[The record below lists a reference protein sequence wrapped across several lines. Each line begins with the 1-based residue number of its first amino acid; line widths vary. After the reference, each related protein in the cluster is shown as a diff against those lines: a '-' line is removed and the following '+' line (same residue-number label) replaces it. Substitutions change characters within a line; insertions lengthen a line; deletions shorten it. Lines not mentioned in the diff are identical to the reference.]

1 MGHHLWIIQIYLKM
15 IILKLR
21 KMLNPI
27 VYRRTTLLTCLLS
40 VLFVGC
46 EVSPVV
52 VPPTPVQNTV
62 AASTPPLPR
71 PDTLHDKQ
79 ARVPKNKGISFVCE
93 DGTNFTIVLTSDKTT
108 ASLRLNG
115 GKNVERL
122 VNRNVAAGAEYG
134 DGRLTFRQHHDFAVL
149 IRDEG
154 SNTKKTVCKKI

>member
-1 MGHHLWIIQIYLKM
+1 MKS
-15 IILKLR
+15 
-21 KMLNPI
+21 
-27 VYRRTTLLTCLLS
+27 TTLLICLFS
-40 VLFVGC
+40 VLLVGC

-52 VPPTPVQNTV
+52 VPPTPVQHTV
-62 AASTPPLPR
+62 AAPTLLLPQ
-71 PDTLHDKQ
+71 PDTPHDKQ

-115 GKNVERL
+115 SKDVERL
-122 VNRNVAAGAEYG
+122 ANRNVAAGAEYG

-154 SNTKKTVCKKI
+154 SNTNKTVCKKI